1 MLKRILHTG
10 MIGALSTEFFVI
22 LYFTLQSLLQDSN
35 VLTLVTPMLIEKFG
49 SYNRA
54 FLFQYILVAISGIIY
69 GISANI
75 FKVDFFPRIVQ
86 FICHFIII
94 IVTWWVSGLLCCWI
108 NKNLKDLLIYFGIFF
123 LVYFLVYFI
132 ILTIERIEIS
142 SSNKK
147 INSIKR
153 KQSEAK

>member
-22 LYFTLQSLLQDSN
+22 LYFTLQSLLKDSN
-35 VLTLVTPMLIEKFG
+35 VLTLVSPMLLEKFG
-49 SYNRA
+49 SYNTA
-54 FLFQYILVAISGIIY
+54 FLFQFILVAISGIIY
-69 GISANI
+69 GIALNI

-94 IVTWWVSGLLCCWI
+94 IVTWCVSGLLCCWI
-108 NKNLKDLLIYFGIFF
+108 NKNLKELLIYFGIFF
-123 LVYFLVYFI
+123 LVYVFVYFI

-142 SSNKK
+142 YSNKM

-153 KQSEAK
+153 KKSKSK

>member
-10 MIGALSTEFFVI
+10 VIGALSTEFFVI
-22 LYFTLQSLLQDSN
+22 LYFTLQSLLMDSN
-35 VLTLVTPMLIEKFG
+35 VLTLVSPMLLEKFG
-49 SYNRA
+49 SYNTA
-54 FLFQYILVAISGIIY
+54 FLFQFILVAISGIIY
-69 GISANI
+69 GIALNI

-94 IVTWWVSGLLCCWI
+94 IVTWCVSGLLCCWI
-108 NKNLKDLLIYFGIFF
+108 NKNLKELLIYFGIFF
-123 LVYFLVYFI
+123 LVYVFVYFI

-142 SSNKK
+142 YSNKM

-153 KQSEAK
+153 KKSKSK

>member
-22 LYFTLQSLLQDSN
+22 LYFTLQSLLKDPN
-35 VLTLVTPMLIEKFG
+35 VLTLVSPMLLGKFG
-49 SYNRA
+49 SYNTA
-54 FLFQYILVAISGIIY
+54 FLFQFILVAISGIIY
-69 GISANI
+69 GIALNI

-94 IVTWWVSGLLCCWI
+94 IVTWCVSGLLCCWI
-108 NKNLKDLLIYFGIFF
+108 NKNLKDLLFYFGIFF
-123 LVYFLVYFI
+123 LVYVFVYFI

>member
-22 LYFTLQSLLQDSN
+22 LYFTLQSLLKDSN
-35 VLTLVTPMLIEKFG
+35 VLTLVSPMLLEKFG
-49 SYNRA
+49 SYNTA
-54 FLFQYILVAISGIIY
+54 FLFQFILVAISGIIY
-69 GISANI
+69 GIALNI

-94 IVTWWVSGLLCCWI
+94 IVTWCVSGLLCCWI
-108 NKNLKDLLIYFGIFF
+108 NKNLKELLIYFGIFF
-123 LVYFLVYFI
+123 LVYVFVYFI

-142 SSNKK
+142 YSNKM

-153 KQSEAK
+153 KKSEAK